1 MPKATRKKSSP
12 ATRQKII
19 AVRFGPKDLAAFQQ
33 FAAENRWPLSTAA
46 WLIITDFLKE
56 KGLLD

>member
-19 AVRFGPKDLAAFQQ
+19 AVRFGPKD
-33 FAAENRWPLSTAA
+33 FAALEQFCQEKRWPPSTAA

-56 KGLLD
+56 KGLLV